1 MDAQDIFNELMDYLD
16 KKTPQI
22 MQYGRLHSE
31 RYRIIEERLIKME
44 EDEGMHYLLYGRNE
58 IHLTKAQH
66 ELFLQYVECYV
77 LKLSME
83 YAFLYLFGRW
93 DKDKWRSLKEEMS
106 KFFNEENT

>member
-16 KKTPQI
+16 KKVPQI

-31 RYRIIEERLIKME
+31 RYRIIEERLLKME
-44 EDEGMHYLLYGRNE
+44 EDEGIQYLLYGRNE
-58 IHLTKAQH
+58 LHLTKAQH

-93 DKDKWRSLKEEMS
+93 DEDKWRSLKEEMS